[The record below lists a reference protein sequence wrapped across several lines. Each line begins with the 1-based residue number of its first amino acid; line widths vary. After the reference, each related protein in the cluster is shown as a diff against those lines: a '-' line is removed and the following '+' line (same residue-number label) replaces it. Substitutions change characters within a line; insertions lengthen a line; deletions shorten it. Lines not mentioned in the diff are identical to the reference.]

1 MERDTFDV
9 SASHVYIVNSNTD
22 GLFEALHVLSH
33 LIS

>member
-1 MERDTFDV
+1 MERDTFGF
-9 SASHVYIVNSNTD
+9 STSHCYIANSNTD